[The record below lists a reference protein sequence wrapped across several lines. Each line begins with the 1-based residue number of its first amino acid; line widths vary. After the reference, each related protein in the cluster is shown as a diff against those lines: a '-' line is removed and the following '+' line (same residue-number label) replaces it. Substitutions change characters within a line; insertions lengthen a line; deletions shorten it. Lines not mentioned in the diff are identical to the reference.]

1 MAAAPLALDKRGLRL
16 RDANRPLTAPNKQ
29 RVVGLEVTPDKA
41 PTLRGARPAPAVGFY
56 AWATPHKKQQPRTRA
71 ISHPALREPISKATP
86 LSQAVRAATARRDAS
101 IGDAYRAKHAA
112 LRRQN
117 RLFDLRFDDA
127 KLGFKICLGRRSV
140 DARRRSTRRRVL
152 VDETFPSCQAF
163 DRLRPHD
170 ELVAINGALLI
181 EVDAEAFASL
191 VERLRTLPRP
201 LTLTFA
207 AGEGRERAFALQL
220 RRRAAASSLVQTA
233 PLPVAS
239 LPSTPPPRRRRQAA
253 DEDAERT
260 QCGLTCFG
268 SAYVCA

>member
-1 MAAAPLALDKRGLRL
+1 MAAAPLALDKHRGLRL
-16 RDANRPLTAPNKQ
+16 RDANRPITAPQK
-29 RVVGLEVTPDKA
+29 RVELEVTPDKA
-41 PTLRGARPAPAVGFY
+41 PTLRGVAPAVGFY

-86 LSQAVRAATARRDAS
+86 LSQAVRNATARRDAS

-163 DRLRPHD
+163 DKLRPHD
-170 ELVAINGALLI
+170 ELVAICV
-181 EVDAEAFASL
+181 EVKI
-191 VERLRTLPRP
+191 
-201 LTLTFA
+201 
-207 AGEGRERAFALQL
+207 L
-220 RRRAAASSLVQTA
+220 RRVR
-233 PLPVAS
+233 
-239 LPSTPPPRRRRQAA
+239 PPRHRRDACSMAWRCRFLAA
-253 DEDAERT
+253 RPSQDGRIIAEK
-260 QCGLTCFG
+260 
-268 SAYVCA
+268 

>member
-1 MAAAPLALDKRGLRL
+1 MAAAPLALDKQHRSLRL
-16 RDANRPLTAPNKQ
+16 RDANRPIVTHQK
-29 RVVGLEVTPDKA
+29 RVELEVTPDKA
-41 PTLRGARPAPAVGFY
+41 PTLRGVQPAVGFY
-56 AWATPHKKQQPRTRA
+56 AWATPHKKQQPRNKA

-163 DRLRPHD
+163 DKLRPHD

-220 RRRAAASSLVQTA
+220 RRRAASLV
-233 PLPVAS
+233 PPMPPPPVA
-239 LPSTPPPRRRRQAA
+239 STPPPRRRRQAA
-253 DEDAERT
+253 DDDAERT